1 MTRGKLLIGT
11 AALALVLS
19 GLASLI
25 IYPTIGIKY
34 RLTIEA
40 MTPEGPVTG
49 SGVIQVSFGSNFTLR
64 GRGGVSTV
72 TGEAVPVDLGGG
84 KILFV
89 TLTNNISGRPG
100 RPRSLTGAQDSTWL
114 PVSVFNFK
122 WRYGQELELARQVE
136 EARRQGQRSFTLR
149 ALPTLVTFNNI
160 NDPLS
165 VVVVRP
171 ERLSATFG
179 AGYALT
185 SAMIEITDDPLTEQI
200 VDVLPWLSKLHQQD
214 MSTLDG
220 VKHGTFGVAGAPGPV
235 TSQLAYTS
243 FKMPNR

>member
-1 MTRGKLLIGT
+1 MTYGKLLIGIT
-11 AALALVLS
+11 ALVVGLY

-25 IYPTIGIKY
+25 RYPTIDIKY

-40 MTPEGPVTG
+40 MTPEGPVQG
-49 SGVIQVSFGSNFTLR
+49 SGIIQVSFGSYFSLA

-72 TGEAVPVDLGGG
+72 TGEAIPVDLGEG

-89 TLTNNISGRPG
+89 TLTNNVSGRPA
-100 RPRSLTGAQDSTWL
+100 RPRTLTGAQDSIWL

-122 WRYGQELELARQVE
+122 WRYGQELELARQVAA
-136 EARRQGQRSFTLR
+136 ARQLGPRGFSLY
-149 ALPTLVTFNNI
+149 ALPTLVTFGNI

-179 AGYALT
+179 KGYELANATMEL
-185 SAMIEITDDPLTEQI
+185 TDDPMTEQI
-200 VDVLPWLSKLHQQD
+200 LTVLPWLPRLQQQD

-220 VKHGTFGVAGAPGPV
+220 VKHDTFGVAGAPVPV
-235 TSQLAYTS
+235 TSQLSYTS